1 MKNNDP
7 IVIAGMARTPMGG
20 FQGVLREVFA
30 PELGSFA
37 IRAAFERSGVQAND
51 IDEVLM
57 GCVLPAGLGQ
67 APARQAS
74 LGAGIPNAAGCTT
87 VNKMCGSG
95 MKTTMMAHDA
105 LRAETNRNHG
115 FRWR

>member
-20 FQGVLREVFA
+20 FQGVLREVTA

-37 IRAAFERSGVQAND
+37 IRAALERSWVQAED

-57 GCVLPAGLGQ
+57 GL
-67 APARQAS
+67 S
-74 LGAGIPNAAGCTT
+74 LI
-87 VNKMCGSG
+87 
-95 MKTTMMAHDA
+95 HI
-105 LRAETNRNHG
+105 
-115 FRWR
+115 